1 MQCLDHDADGGLVF
15 VSYSHHD
22 REWMRRL
29 LVLLTP
35 LVRNRGLRV
44 WADEYIQVGD
54 EWRRD
59 IAAAVK
65 RSRVALL
72 LVSADFLSS
81 RFILEEELPALRQHG
96 VRLAPVLLH
105 DCLWEHESLLSEVQ
119 WIHDPGRD
127 GPLDRA
133 TDAGGR
139 DRKLADLCRR
149 LDAELVLPGSAPMS
163 PPRAIERPGSAPTS
177 PPRAIERIAPVER
190 IEEAASQLLG
200 DLDGV
205 PSLPQ
210 GYLARAGLDDL
221 IERLLGAGSG
231 AIGLTGDARTLGLF
245 GQGGIGKSVQAIA
258 VARDERVRAAFP
270 DGVYWVTV
278 GENGDLISAQLDLL
292 GRLGVRDISLRTS
305 SEGRKL
311 LERVLAGRRVLLV
324 IDDVWSD
331 AAAMAFRATGAG
343 GRVIYTTR
351 DASVLRVVDARV
363 ERVDVLPRPAAR
375 QLLANLSGTPIELL
389 SAEVERVLETTG
401 GVPLALALV
410 ATAVRSGTTWEA
422 ITAELTQST
431 ETFLDHPYADTFNA
445 LQVATVALPKGL
457 ADQYLS
463 LAVYP
468 KDTRIPVAAVARY
481 WQHLYGTM
489 PQQTLVDLQT
499 FAHRGLLVLDSDEI
513 TLHDLQHD
521 FLLLHVDDLPL
532 RHADL
537 LTAYQQLLP
546 PVGDGWWQL
555 PPAEPYIADHLAYHL
570 AEAGFRDVL
579 VATVTDLLYLT
590 VRVARSGPQAAEA
603 DLRTASRLTPN
614 NTQIAWLCRW
624 LARSGHLFTGFDDP
638 AKLAPTLASSL
649 ADVPVGIDQER
660 LRSLLPLVYLVP
672 RWGII
677 GSSALVR
684 VLTGHAGP
692 IMTMAFSADAQLLAT
707 AGLDRVVRLWDIPS
721 GREQAQFI
729 GHTNSVLAIAF
740 GPDNQLITVGHD
752 NSARS
757 WDLAAGGGEPRITAV
772 PTFMTPQVVL
782 SPGAELLTTVD
793 HNYTVHVW
801 DVASGCERAQF
812 AGHSDSITAIAFSPS
827 TRLLATASYDDTV
840 RLWNIA
846 TGYQQ
851 TQLEGDTKWVT
862 ELSFSP
868 DGQLLAGAGAG
879 RAIQLWD
886 VSTGLEQAR
895 FNGFLNAADGLAFSP
910 DGRLLATACDRTI
923 RLWDISTRREQAQL
937 DGHTGRMGVT
947 AFSPDGQLLA
957 SAGSDSTVRLWDVA
971 SGREQAPPGGHTSWV
986 RTVLFSPDRQLVATA
1001 GHDRTVRLWE
1011 AATGRERAE
1020 LNGHADVVSELA
1032 FNPTGRLLASA
1043 SFDRTI
1049 RIWDLA
1055 TGREQARIVTP
1066 DPYGAT
1072 TMAFT
1077 ANGQLLATAGHD
1089 DTVRLWDV
1097 VTGHQQTQITYAG
1110 CRRGIPAVFSRD
1122 SQLLATKGLDGAVRL
1137 WDLTSGRERA
1147 SLTENT
1153 LTLRAV
1159 VFSPDAE
1166 QLATVSDATVR
1177 LWDVATG
1184 REQGRLTGHGG
1195 PVHAIAFSPDGR
1207 LLATAGDDETVRLWD
1222 IESQSQLASLRLGT
1236 AVTAIDWSSLGI
1248 AIALTTNIALLEPAR
1263 PALKGAAS
1271 SRED

>member
-1 MQCLDHDADGGLVF
+1 MQFSDRDADSGLVF

-54 EWRRD
+54 VWQRD

-72 LVSADFLSS
+72 LVSADFLASP
-81 RFILEEELPALRQHG
+81 FILEKELPALRQHG
-96 VRLAPVLLH
+96 VRLAPVLVH
-105 DCLWEHESLLSEVQ
+105 DCLWEHEPLLSEVQ
-119 WIHDPGRD
+119 WVHDPGRD
-127 GPLDRA
+127 GPLGRA

-149 LDAELVLPGSAPMS
+149 LDAELILPGSAPT
-163 PPRAIERPGSAPTS
+163 PPL
-177 PPRAIERIAPVER
+177 RAIERIAPVER
-190 IEEAASQLLG
+190 VAVAASKQLLG

-205 PSLPQ
+205 PSLPLE
-210 GYLARAGLDDL
+210 YRARAGLDDL

-245 GQGGIGKSVQAIA
+245 GQGGIGKSVLAIA

-278 GENGDLISAQLDLL
+278 GESGDLISAQLDLL
-292 GRLGVRDISLRTS
+292 ERLGVRDTSLRTS

-311 LERVLAGRRVLLV
+311 LERVLAERRVLLV

-343 GRVIYTTR
+343 GRAIYTTR
-351 DASVLRVVDARV
+351 DASVLRVIDARA
-363 ERVDVLPRPAAR
+363 ERVDVLPKPAAL

-389 SAEVERVLETTG
+389 PADVERVLETTG

-410 ATAVRSGTTWEA
+410 AAAVRSGITWEA
-422 ITAELTQST
+422 VTAELRQST

-445 LQVATVALPKGL
+445 LQVAIAALPKRV
-457 ADQYLS
+457 ADPYLS

-481 WQHLYGTM
+481 WQQLYGIT
-489 PQQTLVDLQT
+489 PRQTLAGLQT
-499 FAHRGLLVLDSDEI
+499 LANMSLLVLDSDEI
-513 TLHDLQHD
+513 ALHDLQHD
-521 FLLLHVDDLPL
+521 FLLLHVDDLSL

-546 PVGDGWWQL
+546 PISDGWWQL
-555 PPAEPYIADHLAYHL
+555 PLAEPYIADHLLYHL

-579 VATVTDLLYLT
+579 VATATDLLYLT
-590 VRVARSGPQAAEA
+590 ARLARSGPRAVET

-614 NTQIAWLCRW
+614 NAQISWLCRW
-624 LARSGHLFTGFDDP
+624 LARNGHLFTGFDDP
-638 AKLAPTLASSL
+638 ADLAPTLASSL
-649 ADVPVGIDQER
+649 ADVPAGIDQER
-660 LRSLLPLVYLVP
+660 LRSLLPPVYLIP
-672 RWGII
+672 HWGII
-677 GSSALVR
+677 GSSDELVR
-684 VLTGHAGP
+684 VLTGHAGS
-692 IMTMAFSADAQLLAT
+692 IMAMAFSPDAQLLAT
-707 AGLDRVVRLWDIPS
+707 AGLDQVVRLWDIPS
-721 GREQAQFI
+721 GREQAQLT

-740 GPDNQLITVGHD
+740 GPDNQLVTVGHD
-752 NSARS
+752 NTARS
-757 WDLAAGGGEPRITAV
+757 WDLAAGGGEAQITAV
-772 PTFMTPQVVL
+772 PTFTASPVVL
-782 SPGAELLTTVD
+782 SPGGELLTTVD
-793 HNYTVHVW
+793 HNHTVHVW
-801 DVASGCERAQF
+801 DLATGREQAQF
-812 AGHSDSITAIAFSPS
+812 TGHSDSITAIAFSPD
-827 TRLLATASYDDTV
+827 TRLLATASYDDTI
-840 RLWNIA
+840 RLWHIA

-851 TQLEGDTKWVT
+851 TQLKGDTKWVT
-862 ELSFSP
+862 ALSFSP

-886 VSTGLEQAR
+886 VSTGLEQAQ
-895 FNGFLNAADGLAFSP
+895 FNGFLDAADGLAFSP
-910 DGRLLATACDRTI
+910 DGRLLATACNQTI
-923 RLWDISTRREQAQL
+923 RLWDISTSGEQAQL
-937 DGHTGRMGVT
+937 NGHTGRMEVT
-947 AFSPDGQLLA
+947 VFSPDGQLLA
-957 SAGSDSTVRLWDVA
+957 SAGSDSTVRLWNVA
-971 SGREQAPPGGHTSWV
+971 RSRKQVPPGGHTGWV
-986 RTVLFSPDRQLVATA
+986 HTVLFSPDVQLIATA

-1011 AATGRERAE
+1011 AATGREQAQ
-1020 LNGHADVVSELA
+1020 LSGHTDVVGELA

-1049 RIWDLA
+1049 WIWDLA
-1055 TGREQARIVTP
+1055 TGCEQARIVTP
-1066 DPYGAT
+1066 YLHGA
-1072 TMAFT
+1072 AAVVFT
-1077 ANGQLLATAGHD
+1077 ADGRLLATAGHD

-1097 VTGHQQTQITYAG
+1097 ATGHQQTQITYDG
-1110 CRRGIPAVFSRD
+1110 RRGGIPAVFSRD
-1122 SQLLATKGLDGAVRL
+1122 AQLLATKGLDGAVRL
-1137 WDLTSGRERA
+1137 WDLTSGREQA
-1147 SLTENT
+1147 WLTEGT

-1159 VFSPDAE
+1159 VFSPDVK

-1184 REQGRLTGHGG
+1184 HEQGRLTGHSG

-1207 LLATAGDDETVRLWD
+1207 LLATAGGDETVRLWD
-1222 IESQSQLASLRLGT
+1222 IESQSQLTSLLLGT
-1236 AVTAIDWSSLGI
+1236 AVTAIDWSNLGI
-1248 AIALTTNIALLEPAR
+1248 AIALTTNIALLKPAR
-1263 PALKGAAS
+1263 PALQGTMS